1 MARLGRY
8 WLEVILLRVAYI
20 MRLTTHEYDMTA
32 DALQIEA
39 QAGADRA
46 EQERL
51 ISTAKLAKR
60 MAELARERRRGRANV
75 PDPQNTG
82 SQSLG

>member
-1 MARLGRY
+1 
-8 WLEVILLRVAYI
+8 
-20 MRLTTHEYDMTA
+20 MRLSTREYDMTA

-75 PDPQNTG
+75 AVAENSG